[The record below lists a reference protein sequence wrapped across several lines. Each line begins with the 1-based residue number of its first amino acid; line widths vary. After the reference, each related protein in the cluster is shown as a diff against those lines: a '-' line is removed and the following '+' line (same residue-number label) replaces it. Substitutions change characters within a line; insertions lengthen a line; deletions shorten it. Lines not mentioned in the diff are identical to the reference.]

1 MSDPARLKI
10 TDAEWRAAYRAV
22 KYIARR
28 NLTENE
34 RAGYLAS
41 LFAELRTEREGTCS
55 APMSSM

>member
-1 MSDPARLKI
+1 MSDLPRLRI

-28 NLTENE
+28 DLTEHE

-41 LFAELRTEREGTCS
+41 LFAELRTAQEIQCVPTS
-55 APMSSM
+55 

>member
-1 MSDPARLKI
+1 MSDLPRLRI

-28 NLTENE
+28 DLTEHE

-41 LFAELRTEREGTCS
+41 LFAELRTEREAQCVPTS
-55 APMSSM
+55 